1 MVDDTNMSPSTTT
14 PQLVA
19 EASSYWR
26 KDTGSNLYQLIDVYN
41 SHMGMVS
48 ASCQAVANIRNMA
61 NAQGTVLDQFGQDRN
76 TRRTSDDDVLY
87 RFTIYI
93 KYLLANATGTV
104 PSIGTIASQA
114 FNRPHGITIYRS
126 GTRHIVVKLPLD
138 DVNDINTEKVIAN
151 NIKQL
156 VALGVWLDSI
166 SFVSAT
172 NSQECYGVTTL
183 SHESVKLTAV
193 QKGK

>member
-14 PQLVA
+14 SQLVA

-26 KDTGSNLYQLIDVYN
+26 KDTDSNLYQLMDVYN
-41 SHMGMVS
+41 GHMGMVS
-48 ASCQAVANIRNMA
+48 MGCQTVANMRSMG
-61 NAQGTVLDQFGQDRN
+61 NAQGEVLDQFGQDRN
-76 TRRTSDDDVLY
+76 TYRTSNDDELY

-138 DVNDINTEKVIAN
+138 DVNDIKTEKLIAA

-156 VALGVWLDSI
+156 VALGIWLDSI

-172 NSQECYGVTTL
+172 SSQEYYGVTTL

-193 QKGK
+193 